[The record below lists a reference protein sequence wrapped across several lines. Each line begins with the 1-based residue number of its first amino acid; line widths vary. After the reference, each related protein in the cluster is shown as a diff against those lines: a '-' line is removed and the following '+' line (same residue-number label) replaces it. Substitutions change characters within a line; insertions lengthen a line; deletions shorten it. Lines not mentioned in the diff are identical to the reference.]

1 MTTRPEILRARHVNE
16 QAHAA
21 LAHARQEVAQFA
33 AEIARLSAEP
43 DARALARLQERIDV
57 VRAEMAALHDQLAR
71 SEQVMGSVI
80 DEQLDVLA
88 ALVRAKEDVR

>member
-1 MTTRPEILRARHVNE
+1 
-16 QAHAA
+16 
-21 LAHARQEVAQFA
+21 
-33 AEIARLSAEP
+33 
-43 DARALARLQERIDV
+43 
-57 VRAEMAALHDQLAR
+57 MAALHDQLAR